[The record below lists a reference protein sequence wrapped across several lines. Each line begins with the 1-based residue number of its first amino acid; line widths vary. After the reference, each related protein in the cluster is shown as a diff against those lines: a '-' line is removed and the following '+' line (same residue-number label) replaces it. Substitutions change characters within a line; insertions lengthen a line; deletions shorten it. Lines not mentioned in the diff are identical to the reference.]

1 MNLSGPSVIDHDDDD
16 DDDGVDHDHDH
27 MMIIMNIDKRS
38 ILIRRIFYCF
48 HHTYIIIYIIYISGT
63 GLVCPKEVSI

>member
-1 MNLSGPSVIDHDDDD
+1 MNLSGPSVIDDDD

-38 ILIRRIFYCF
+38 ILIRIFYCF

-63 GLVCPKEVSI
+63 GLVCPKEVII